1 MMENRKSMSVRFQFC
16 VALILL
22 VVKVPDS
29 AAWGPQGHRVIGFI
43 ADGHLKPEVK
53 ELIAEKFNINSLA
66 DVATWA
72 DRTRKKRK
80 EESSWHYTNI
90 EEGQWTYNAERD
102 CPDRAC
108 VTEKIHEFSGILVD
122 RSTSLRERKDA
133 LKFLVHFVGD
143 VHQPLHLGNLKDRGG
158 GTLRFL
164 YKGKVASL
172 HYLWDGGLID
182 WGGEPPQVG
191 VAADSNAAVTQ
202 TRPPKAWSLFP
213 AGVARSRRVGGAS
226 LLKYAA
232 RLNGRVSE
240 VEVSTW
246 SLSTVSDWANE
257 SRSLALK
264 EAYNV
269 DKDDLSKA
277 YIKRGQEI
285 INLRL
290 TQAGVRLAHLLNT
303 ILTF

>member
-1 MMENRKSMSVRFQFC
+1 MGVRFQFC
-16 VALILL
+16 MVLISL
-22 VVKVPDS
+22 VVNVPDS
-29 AAWGPQGHRVIGFI
+29 AAWGPQGHSVIGLV

-53 ELIAEKFNINSLA
+53 ELIAKKFNINSLA

-90 EEGQWTYNAERD
+90 EEGEWTYNAERD
-102 CPDRAC
+102 CPDGAC
-108 VTEKIHEFSGILVD
+108 VTEKIHEFSGIL
-122 RSTSLRERKDA
+122 RSTSLRERKKDA

-164 YKGKVASL
+164 YKGKDVSL

-182 WGGEPPQVG
+182 WDGEPPQV
-191 VAADSNAAVTQ
+191 NERRHT
-202 TRPPKAWSLFP
+202 PLPKARSLFP
-213 AGVARSRRVGGAS
+213 PGVARES

-240 VEVSTW
+240 EEVSAW

-264 EAYNV
+264 VAYRV
-269 DKDDLSKA
+269 DKGGLSKA
-277 YIKRGQEI
+277 YIKRGREV